1 MRREWRELSSLAWP
15 AALAALLFAM
25 LDVVDTAMLGW
36 IGVSDMAGAALGSTI
51 FAAVIAL
58 PTGMMTVL
66 AMLIASSQLG
76 RGQRALRPLTAIAAI
91 ASLLLGVVAS
101 GALLAVALLLPR
113 FGFESE
119 LAQACQRFLLWR
131 APVVAIELLFVGL
144 WALLEGLGDT
154 RRPLLVG
161 ALCVTSNIV
170 LNALLIPGTLVPA
183 LRGVEGAAVAT
194 NIALAIGGVAISWAL
209 WRRRE
214 WQREAGPAI
223 DRAARLRRHAARFVH
238 LGWPLGVNTLIDLT
252 GGLTLSML
260 VAGYGSTIAA
270 GHAVLSKLI
279 ALGAALAQG
288 TGVAGLTLVARATGA
303 GDRARLKLDVRAAL
317 LVQSA
322 LGALA
327 AIAVWTYGERWLGL
341 FTSDRGVLAAGR
353 PLLLL
358 CGLILAVD
366 GLSLVAA
373 RLLEGMGRTR
383 SILVATLLFDVA
395 LGLPAAVLLG
405 GLMGWAGCYLVWLAR
420 ALFKLVFFARQ
431 LPIELPTLRQLH
443 AALATPLQPF
453 PLVARPRWAP
463 AAATVPAPWQCR
475 YEGALRD
482 AELFGERALARPRP
496 RLKRYQPWSLPPPD
510 D

>member
-15 AALAALLFAM
+15 AALAALLFAL

-51 FAAVIAL
+51 FAALVAL

-66 AMLIASSQLG
+66 AMLIASSQRG
-76 RGQRALRPLTAIAAI
+76 RGQQTLRPLTAIAAV
-91 ASLLLGVVAS
+91 ASLLLGSIAS
-101 GALLAVALLLPR
+101 AALLVLALLLPR
-113 FGFESE
+113 LGFESE
-119 LAQACQRFLLWR
+119 LAMACQRYLLWR
-131 APVVAIELLFVGL
+131 APVVAVELLFVGL

-161 ALCVTSNIV
+161 ALCVTANVV
-170 LNALLIPGTLVPA
+170 LNALLIPGRLVPA
-183 LRGVEGAAVAT
+183 LRGVAGAAVAT
-194 NIALAIGGVAISWAL
+194 NIALGIGALAIGWAL

-214 WQREAGPAI
+214 WRRDDTPTFE
-223 DRAARLRRHAARFVH
+223 RAAGLRVHAARFVN
-238 LGWPLGVNTLIDLT
+238 LGWPLGVNTLLDLT

-303 GDRARLKLDVRAAL
+303 GDHARRKLDVHGAL

-327 AIAVWTYGERWLGL
+327 AIAVWTYGERWLAL
-341 FTSDRGVLAAGR
+341 FTTDRGVLDAGR
-353 PLLLL
+353 PLLGL
-358 CGLILAVD
+358 CSLILAIE
-366 GLSLVAA
+366 GLALVAA

-395 LGLPAAVLLG
+395 LGLPAALVLG
-405 GLMGWAGCYLVWLAR
+405 AQVGWAGCYLVWLAR
-420 ALFKLVFFARQ
+420 ALFKLVFFARR
-431 LPIELPTLRQLH
+431 LPVALPTARQLR
-443 AALATPLQPF
+443 AAIAAPLQF
-453 PLVARPRWAP
+453 PLLVGPSWAP
-463 AAATVPAPWQCR
+463 AAVRAQPRLDQTYA
-475 YEGALRD
+475 GALLD

-496 RLKRYQPWSLPPPD
+496 RHKRYQPWSLPPPD